1 MANIVKLK
9 RSGTANAVPTAN
21 SLQHG
26 ELAINYAD
34 GILFYKDASN
44 TIVSFELNPA
54 FNINDVATD
63 LADLQVEVAM
73 QAF

>member
-9 RSGTANAVPTAN
+9 RSGTANAVPAAN
-21 SLQHG
+21 VLEYG

-34 GILFYKDASN
+34 GILFYKDSSN
-44 TIVSFELNPA
+44 TVISFDLNPN
-54 FNINDVATD
+54 FNINNIGAD
-63 LADLQVEVAM
+63 LADLKVEVVM

>member
-9 RSGTANAVPTAN
+9 RSGTANTTPLAN
-21 SLQHG
+21 SLEYG

-44 TIVSFELNPA
+44 TVIS
-54 FNINDVATD
+54 FNISEAIGNANLDTDVAD
-63 LADLQVEVAM
+63 LEVSVAM
-73 QAF
+73 QTF

>member
-9 RSGTANAVPTAN
+9 RSGTANAAPVGN
-21 SLQHG
+21 SLEYG

-44 TIVSFELNPA
+44 TVIS
-54 FNINDVATD
+54 FNITD
-63 LADLQVEVAM
+63 AIANSNLDTEVADLEVSVAM
-73 QAF
+73 QTF

>member
-9 RSGTANAVPTAN
+9 RSGTANAAPIAN
-21 SLQHG
+21 SLEYG

-44 TIVSFELNPA
+44 TVIS
-54 FNINDVATD
+54 FNITDAIASSNLDTDVAD
-63 LADLQVEVAM
+63 LEVSVAM
-73 QAF
+73 QTF

>member
-21 SLQHG
+21 SLEHG

-34 GILFYKDASN
+34 GILFYKDSSN
-44 TIVSFELNPA
+44 TVISFDLNPS
-54 FNINDVATD
+54 FNINDVSAE

>member
-9 RSGTANAVPTAN
+9 RSGTANTTPLAN
-21 SLQHG
+21 SLEYG

-44 TIVSFELNPA
+44 TVIS
-54 FNINDVATD
+54 FNISEAIGNANLDTDVAD
-63 LADLQVEVAM
+63 LEVSIAM
-73 QAF
+73 QTF